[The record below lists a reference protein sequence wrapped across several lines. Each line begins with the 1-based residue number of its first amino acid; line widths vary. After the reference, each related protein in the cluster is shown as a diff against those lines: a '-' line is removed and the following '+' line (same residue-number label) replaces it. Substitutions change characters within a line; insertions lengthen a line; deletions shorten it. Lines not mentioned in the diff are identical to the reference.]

1 MINYATSNCK
11 IIPSSNN
18 GMVIIINIFLI
29 GYLEIRIKISV
40 NKKTRIEIIE
50 KDNKTPGIRNKLRK
64 K

>member
-11 IIPSSNN
+11 IIPSSIN